1 MIPRI
6 MFSILNFIA
15 GEGLA
20 EASTDSSANQLAR
33 KAGVG
38 GETYAYWYLRRE
50 GYIVIARNFT
60 MPE

>member
-1 MIPRI
+1 

-15 GEGLA
+15 GKGLA

-33 KAGVG
+33 KAGVRR
-38 GETYAYWYLRRE
+38 EAYAYWYLRRE